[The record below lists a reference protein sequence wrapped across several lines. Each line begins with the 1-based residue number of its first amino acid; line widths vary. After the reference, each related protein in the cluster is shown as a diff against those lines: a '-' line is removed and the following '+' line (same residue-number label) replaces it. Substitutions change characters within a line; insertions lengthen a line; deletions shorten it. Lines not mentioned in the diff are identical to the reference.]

1 MPEMSEMDEIYR
13 LKEAQAVTSVRLA
26 NIETKLEEILA
37 ILKSHDDLYVRR
49 SECAMMNNDILKRV
63 SVLETNFADHEKS
76 GNRRNSD
83 FIYWIITSA
92 ILFAAG
98 YLIKGA

>member
-1 MPEMSEMDEIYR
+1 MDEIYR
-13 LKEAQAVTSVRLA
+13 LKEAQAVTSERLA
-26 NIETKLEEILA
+26 NIGIKLEEILA

-49 SECAMMNNDILKRV
+49 SECSMMNNDISKRIK
-63 SVLETNFADHEKS
+63 SLEENLADHEKS
-76 GNRRNSD
+76 GNKRNSD
-83 FIYWIITSA
+83 FIYWAITSA

>member
-1 MPEMSEMDEIYR
+1 MDEIYR
-13 LKEAQAVTSVRLA
+13 LKEAQAVTTVRLQ

-37 ILKSHDDLYVRR
+37 ILKGHDDLYVRR
-49 SECAMMNNDILKRV
+49 AECSMMNNDLSKRILARE
-63 SVLETNFADHEKS
+63 SNFAEHEKS
-76 GNRRNSD
+76 GNRRKSD